1 MKSNLTATHLA
12 SIGDTLT
19 LISRGFEPRGLMSEL
34 LFDLFPNEDQKF
46 LDYWAGYRYVHLK
59 GTAFLSSR
67 EWILTDMVREVLQG
81 TAQKWF
87 EDWLQ
92 EHGQVAA

>member
-1 MKSNLTATHLA
+1 MKSDLTPVHLA
-12 SIGDTLT
+12 AIEETLT
-19 LISRGFEPRGLMSEL
+19 LIGRGFEPRSLMNKL

-59 GTAFLSSR
+59 GTAFLPSR
-67 EWILTDMVREVLQG
+67 EWILTDMVREVVQG
-81 TAQKWF
+81 TAQTWF

-92 EHGQVAA
+92 EHGQVVA

>member
-1 MKSNLTATHLA
+1 MKSDLTLTHLA

-19 LISRGFEPRGLMSEL
+19 LISRGFEPRGLMSDL
-34 LFDLFPNEDQKF
+34 LFTLFPDEDRKF
-46 LDYWAGYRYVHLK
+46 LDHWAGYRYTHLK

-92 EHGQVAA
+92 EHGQAAA

>member
-1 MKSNLTATHLA
+1 MKIDLTATYLA
-12 SIGDTLT
+12 AIEET
-19 LISRGFEPRGLMSEL
+19 LILIGRGFEPRNLMREL

-67 EWILTDMVREVLQG
+67 EWILTDMVSEVVQG

-87 EDWLQ
+87 KDWLQ
-92 EHGQVAA
+92 EAA